1 MRLCEIKTQVPDEY
15 KNFNIVDMI
24 GDPIVT
30 EPIKQTV
37 NDYLKNLFTNEKNG
51 AGLLFYGISNG
62 TGKTEIAYYV
72 LGKAQ
77 EGRVKW
83 DRIEQRE
90 TVGYTKITY
99 IRCFDYLKYCG
110 NFAEHFVNMVQ
121 EIKTSPFLLLDELSP
136 GAFRNNMAAGQEEI
150 ASLVDYRVSFNLPT
164 VYTSNCENLDVLKK
178 LVGSTLYSRIAYK
191 ATPVNFTGPDV
202 RPLITEQLKE
212 ELSNKENE

>member
-1 MRLCEIKTQVPDEY
+1 
-15 KNFNIVDMI
+15 MI
-24 GDPIVT
+24 GDPIVID
-30 EPIKQTV
+30 PIKQTV
-37 NDYLKNLFTNEKNG
+37 EEYLKNLFVNEKNG

-62 TGKTEIAYYV
+62 TGKTYVSYYV

-83 DRIEQRE
+83 DRVEQRE
-90 TVGYTKITY
+90 TVGYTKIVS

-110 NFAEHFVNMVQ
+110 NFADHFVNMVQ

-136 GAFRNNMAAGQEEI
+136 GAFRNNLAAGQEELG
-150 ASLVDYRVSFNLPT
+150 SLVDYRVRHNLPT
-164 VYTSNCENLDVLKK
+164 IYTSNCENLDVLKK

-191 ATPVNFTGPDV
+191 AIPVNFTGPDV

-212 ELSNKENE
+212 ELSNIDGRDPDALMRAENEMLKGRGEH